1 MSNKQIPAF
10 PLENIPYHSGMTL
23 RDYFAAKAL
32 PLVMQMRTDD
42 YNKEMGKDWNWDI
55 GEDAEDI
62 AKLTYKL
69 ANAMLEARDE

>member
-1 MSNKQIPAF
+1 
-10 PLENIPYHSGMTL
+10 MTL

>member
-1 MSNKQIPAF
+1 
-10 PLENIPYHSGMTL
+10 
-23 RDYFAAKAL
+23 
-32 PLVMQMRTDD
+32 
-42 YNKEMGKDWNWDI
+42 MGKDWNWDI